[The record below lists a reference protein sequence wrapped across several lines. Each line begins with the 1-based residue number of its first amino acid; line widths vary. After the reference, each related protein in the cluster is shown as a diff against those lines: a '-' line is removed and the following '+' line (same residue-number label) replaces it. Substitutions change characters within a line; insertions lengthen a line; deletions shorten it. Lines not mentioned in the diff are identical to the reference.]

1 MVIDGLRKIFSK
13 GDQINYPPIVISGPH
28 RVAKSSTLDR
38 LEEAYPGLFERGTK
52 SKYRVDGPWPTDGQ
66 KKDSLVLRTIEEGE
80 KLIREGKS
88 ALDYHGPDTW
98 HVVHSKDAMRTDKSM
113 VYIADVFEGSMKFK
127 QFFTVINSKEPIT
140 YLFYTHPKLIE
151 TRLKHADFKE
161 EQISKRLRE
170 FKNEFAIFRENAAEY
185 LFLMEIKW
193 PPINSNIVLDY
204 AAKEKERT
212 EIRGYTDRLVK
223 LVKAYADYSPCSRD
237 GDYLGIHHAYI
248 NDLSSKLVNSD
259 LEALKVNLQNQ
270 EPVFIDLEE
279 ELNQYLNSKP
289 LPNKIKDMVKKVEIV
304 RYQKANG
311 RYSLWLDALVKP
323 FDRKDPDIGDY
334 DLDPEDVVLDLLKI
348 KLGEPTKRKIMK
360 DQNFSKKSH
369 FGLVNVEGTVLRDGT
384 LYSLGDPLITDHTH
398 PPLVIGFLSKN
409 GKQPHYMNG
418 FTGEQINIMQQYLN
432 GDI

>member
-1 MVIDGLRKIFSK
+1 MVIDGLKKMLRK
-13 GDQINYPPIVISGPH
+13 GDQIIYPPIIISGPH
-28 RVAKSSTLDR
+28 RVAKSSTLDM
-38 LEEAYPGLFERGTK
+38 LEEAYPELFERGTK
-52 SKYRVDGPWPTDGQ
+52 SKYRVDGPWPTDDQ
-66 KKDSLVLRTIEEGE
+66 KKDSLILKTIEDGE
-80 KLIREGKS
+80 KLIHEGKS
-88 ALDYHGPDTW
+88 ELDYWGPDTW
-98 HVVHSKDAMRTDKSM
+98 HVVHSKDALRTDKSM
-113 VYIADVFEGSMKFK
+113 VYLTDVFEGSMKFK
-127 QFFTVINSKEPIT
+127 QFFTMRDSKEPIT

-193 PPINSNIVLDY
+193 PPINSNIVLDDT
-204 AAKEKERT
+204 AKEKERT
-212 EIRGYTDRLVK
+212 EVRGYTDRLVK
-223 LVKAYADYSPCSRD
+223 LVKAYAEYSPRSRD

-270 EPVFIDLEE
+270 EPVVINLEK
-279 ELNQYLNSKP
+279 ELTQYLNSRP
-289 LPNKIKDMVKKVEIV
+289 LPNKIQDMVRNVKVL

-311 RYSLWLDALVKP
+311 RYSLWLEALVKP
-323 FDRKDPDIGDY
+323 FDSEDY
-334 DLDPEDVVLDLLKI
+334 DIDPEDVVLDLLRI

-369 FGLVNVEGTVLRDGT
+369 FALVNVEGAVLRDAT
-384 LYSLGDPLITDHTH
+384 FYSLGTPLITDHTH
-398 PPLVIGFLSKN
+398 PPLVIGFLSCKD
-409 GKQPHYMNG
+409 KQPYSMNG